1 MNIIGCF
8 RFQQIL
14 ILILNDQWTVAFLCT
29 IEVSSQEYVYRFM
42 PELWLRKISPKTVF
56 VNTDLPDKRVCVTR
70 TTVELDALD
79 DDSTDIYKSNMI
91 ECYSL

>member
-1 MNIIGCF
+1 
-8 RFQQIL
+8 
-14 ILILNDQWTVAFLCT
+14 
-29 IEVSSQEYVYRFM
+29 M

-70 TTVELDALD
+70 ATVELDALD